1 MATNGKRVN
10 KERWLQKTKMFSCV
24 PPRRRDLDVGSA
36 ARAPGAAATAAI
48 RRPAKT
54 KRGTDADDCAHVP
67 TCVIYA
73 APPCRRFVSLRLPPF
88 SGGFTPTV
96 NARETVMFKDVST
109 FNTQLVQT
117 EKRLRVWMTTND
129 QFCQYVDKVLQSKFP
144 EVYVTDEKG
153 DVAPVR
159 STRHGDAGAPPR
171 ARGEEGLTRDAR
183 R

>member
-1 MATNGKRVN
+1 M
-10 KERWLQKTKMFSCV
+10 
-24 PPRRRDLDVGSA
+24 RR
-36 ARAPGAAATAAI
+36 
-48 RRPAKT
+48 
-54 KRGTDADDCAHVP
+54 
-67 TCVIYA
+67 
-73 APPCRRFVSLRLPPF
+73 PPCRRVVSLRLPPF